1 MRRPTAAL
9 ALLAAFLPALLSAAE
24 DRVQVDEV
32 LQAAD
37 ALLAK
42 AYPAD
47 APGAAVLVKWQGEVV
62 LRKGYGMAQMDLGIP
77 VAPEQVFEIGSV
89 TKQFTAA
96 IVLRLAEQ
104 GKLALADPV
113 TKFLPDATFGGTT
126 ITLEQLLSHTAGVP
140 NYTDMPEWIPRWRE
154 DMSFAT
160 LFALFKDKPLDFPP
174 GTLWNY
180 SNSGYV
186 LLGAVIEKVTGKSY
200 EEVVESELFAPLGMQ
215 DSRYGHQEEI
225 VRGRVAGYV
234 KGPEGWANAPYLS
247 LTQPYAA
254 GSLMST
260 VDDLARWSDA
270 LEAGRV
276 ISAASRD
283 RMFTSAILRGGDQ
296 DGIATRYGL
305 GNAMTEVAGHPT
317 HEHGGGIHGFTCD
330 LLRVPGEDLLVVILS
345 NNPMQDVH
353 ELAHQV
359 AEAALSRAPQQSTA
373 LSRAPQ
379 QATVLGVPQK
389 AKPAALRL
397 SAAELDAYVG
407 VYLVPERSGV
417 RRVIS
422 RDGETLRLQRT
433 GGDLHPLV
441 AVAQDLF
448 ETADGTPIRFERGAD
463 GRITALL
470 VDQGIGPVFRSLRTN
485 EPVPPPLKEVA
496 VDPRA
501 YAALVGVYA
510 LAPGFDIAITQ
521 EGDHLFAQATG
532 QDRLEIY
539 PESTIRF
546 FFKLVDAQLDFV
558 LAGGRASSL
567 VLHQGGQHLPAAR
580 KP

>member
-1 MRRPTAAL
+1 MRRSAL
-9 ALLAAFLPALLSAAE
+9 PLVLLLASLSAQPAAAAGPPKGRSVE
-24 DRVQVDEV
+24 
-32 LQAAD
+32 LAAAAD
-37 ALLAK
+37 KLLAT

-47 APGAAVLVKWQGEVV
+47 APGAAVLVKWRGATL

-96 IVLRLAEQ
+96 LVLRLAEQ
-104 GKLALADPV
+104 GKLALSDPI
-113 TKFLPDATFGGTT
+113 TKYLPQMTFGGTP

-154 DMSFAT
+154 DMTVES
-160 LFALFKDKPLDFPP
+160 LFALFRDRPLDFPP

-180 SNSGYV
+180 SNSGYI

-200 EEVVESELFAPLGMQ
+200 EEVVEKELLLPLGMQ

-247 LTQPYAA
+247 LTQPFSA

-260 VDDLARWSDA
+260 VDDLALWSDA
-270 LEAGRV
+270 LEAGNV
-276 ISAASRD
+276 ITPASRD
-283 RMFTSAILRGGDQ
+283 RMFTSAILHGGDQ

-305 GNAMTEVAGHPT
+305 GNAMTDVAGRPT

-330 LLRVPGEDLLVVILS
+330 LLRVPGDDLLVVILS

-353 ELAHQV
+353 DLAHRV
-359 AEAALSRAPQQSTA
+359 AE
-373 LSRAPQ
+373 
-379 QATVLGVPQK
+379 TVLGVPK
-389 AKPAALRL
+389 RATPPGPALR
-397 SAAELDAYVG
+397 APVLDDYVG
-407 VYLVPERSGV
+407 VYLVPEHSGS
-417 RRVIS
+417 RRIVS

-441 AVAQDLF
+441 AVGPDAF
-448 ETADGTPIRFERGAD
+448 ATEDGTPLRFERDAG
-463 GRITALL
+463 GKIVALL
-470 VDQGIGPVFRSLRTN
+470 VDPGFGPVFRSLRTD
-485 EPVPPPLKEVA
+485 EPAPAPLKEVA

-501 YAALVGVYA
+501 FDALVGVYA
-510 LAPGFDIAITQ
+510 LAPGFDIAVARD
-521 EGDHLFAQATG
+521 GDHLFAQATG
-532 QDRLEIY
+532 QEKLELF
-539 PESTIRF
+539 PESSVRY
-546 FFKLVDAQLDFV
+546 FFKLVDAQIDFLLD
-558 LAGGRASSL
+558 GGRAVSL
-567 VLHQGGQHLPAAR
+567 VLHQGGRDMPAPR

>member
-1 MRRPTAAL
+1 MRRSVLPLVLLLAASTTLLAAAAKTGSAEAAATAE
-9 ALLAAFLPALLSAAE
+9 ALLAA
-24 DRVQVDEV
+24 
-32 LQAAD
+32 
-37 ALLAK
+37 

-47 APGAAVLVKWQGEVV
+47 APGAAVLVKWKGEVV

-96 IVLRLAEQ
+96 LVLRLAQ
-104 GKLALADPV
+104 DGKLALSDPI
-113 TKFLPDATFGGTT
+113 TKFFPQMSFGGAA

-154 DMSFAT
+154 DMSVET
-160 LFALFKDKPLDFPP
+160 LFALFRDKPLDFPP
-174 GTLWNY
+174 GTLWSY
-180 SNSGYV
+180 SNSGYI
-186 LLGAVIEKVTGKSY
+186 LLGAVIEQVTGKSY
-200 EEVVESELFAPLGMQ
+200 EAVVESELFARLGMK

-270 LEAGRV
+270 LEAGKV
-276 ISAASRD
+276 VSPASRD

-305 GNAMTEVAGHPT
+305 GNAMTDVAGRPA

-330 LLRVPGEDLLVVILS
+330 LLRVPGDDLLVIILS

-353 ELAHQV
+353 DLAHDV
-359 AEAALSRAPQQSTA
+359 AEA
-373 LSRAPQ
+373 
-379 QATVLGVPQK
+379 VLGEAPK
-389 AKPAALRL
+389 SAPKDGPKL
-397 SAAELDAYVG
+397 SAAELDAYTG
-407 VYLVPERSGV
+407 VYLAPERSGV

-433 GGDLHPLV
+433 GGDLHALV
-441 AVAQDLF
+441 AVGPDAF
-448 ETADGTPIRFERGAD
+448 ATGDGTPVRFERGAG
-463 GRITALL
+463 GRVTAVL
-470 VDQGIGPVFRSLRTN
+470 VDQGFGPVFRSLRTD

-496 VDPRA
+496 VDPSA
-501 YAALVGVYA
+501 FDALVGVYA
-510 LAPGFDIAITQ
+510 LAPGFDIAVTR
-521 EGDHLFAQATG
+521 EGDRLFAQATG
-532 QDRLEIY
+532 QEKLELF
-539 PESTIRF
+539 PESPVRY
-546 FFKLVDAQLDFV
+546 FFKLVDAQIDFLLD
-558 LAGGRASSL
+558 GGRAASL
-567 VLHQGGQHLPAAR
+567 VLHQGGQNLPAPR

>member
-1 MRRPTAAL
+1 MRRPIAVL
-9 ALLAAFLPALLSAAE
+9 ALLTAFLPALLSAAA
-24 DRVQVDEV
+24 DRAPLDEV
-32 LQAAD
+32 RQAAD
-37 ALLAK
+37 ALLAA

-47 APGAAVLVKWQGEVV
+47 GPGAAVLVKWKGEIV
-62 LRKGYGMAQMDLGIP
+62 LRKGYGMAQMDLGVP
-77 VAPEQVFEIGSV
+77 VVPEQVFEIGSV

-96 IVLRLAEQ
+96 VVLRLAEQ
-104 GKLALADPV
+104 GRLSLSDPL
-113 TKFLPDATFGGTT
+113 TEFLPDATFGGAT
-126 ITLEQLLSHTAGVP
+126 ITLEQLLAHTAGVP

-154 DMSFAT
+154 DMNLET
-160 LFALFKDKPLDFPP
+160 LMALFESKPLDFPP
-174 GTLWNY
+174 GTLWSY

-200 EEVVESELFAPLGMQ
+200 EEVVESELFAALGMT

-276 ISAASRD
+276 ISPASRD
-283 RMFTSAILRGGDQ
+283 RMFTSAVLRGGDQ
-296 DGIATRYGL
+296 DGVATRYGL
-305 GNAMTEVAGHPT
+305 GNAMTEVAGRPT

-330 LLRVPGEDLLVVILS
+330 LLRVPGEELLVVILS
-345 NNPMQDVH
+345 NNPTQDTH
-353 ELAHQV
+353 DLAHRV
-359 AEAALSRAPQQSTA
+359 AES
-373 LSRAPQ
+373 
-379 QATVLGVPQK
+379 VLGVPQK
-389 AKPAALRL
+389 EKPAPLKL
-397 SAAELDAYVG
+397 SAAELDAYIG

-417 RRVIS
+417 RRIVS

-433 GGDLHPLV
+433 GGDLRTLV
-441 AVAQDLF
+441 PIGPDAF
-448 ETADGTPIRFERGAD
+448 ETADSGTPVRFARGAGD
-463 GRITALL
+463 SVVALM
-470 VDQGIGPVFRSLRTN
+470 VDQGIGPVFRSLRTD

-496 VDPRA
+496 VDSAA

-532 QDRLEIY
+532 QEKLEIY

-546 FFKLVDAQLDFV
+546 FFKLVDAQIDFV
-558 LAGGRASSL
+558 LENGRATSL
-567 VLHQGGQHLPAAR
+567 TLHQGGQHLPARR

>member
-1 MRRPTAAL
+1 MRRSVLPLFSILAAFAVLPAAASKTGAAEATAE
-9 ALLAAFLPALLSAAE
+9 ALLAA
-24 DRVQVDEV
+24 
-32 LQAAD
+32 
-37 ALLAK
+37 

-47 APGAAVLVKWQGEVV
+47 APGAAVLVKRKGEVV
-62 LRKGYGMAQMDLGIP
+62 LRKGYGMAQMDLGIAVSP
-77 VAPEQVFEIGSV
+77 DHVFEIGSV

-104 GKLALADPV
+104 GKLTLSDPI
-113 TKFLPDATFGGTT
+113 TKYFPQMTFGGAT
-126 ITLEQLLSHTAGVP
+126 ITLEQLLSHTSGVP

-154 DMSFAT
+154 DMTVET
-160 LFALFKDKPLDFPP
+160 LFALFRDKPLDFPP
-174 GTLWNY
+174 GTLWSY
-180 SNSGYV
+180 SNSGYI

-200 EEVVESELFAPLGMQ
+200 EEVVESELFAPLGMH

-234 KGPEGWANAPYLS
+234 KGAEGWANAPYLS

-270 LEAGRV
+270 LEAGKV
-276 ISAASRD
+276 VSPASRD
-283 RMFTSAILRGGDQ
+283 RMFTSVLLHGGDQ

-305 GNAMTEVAGHPT
+305 GNAMTDVAGRPA

-330 LLRVPGEDLLVVILS
+330 LLRVPGDDLLVVILS

-353 ELAHQV
+353 DLAHRV
-359 AEAALSRAPQQSTA
+359 AEA
-373 LSRAPQ
+373 
-379 QATVLGVPQK
+379 VLGVPQK
-389 AKPAALRL
+389 AKPAALKL
-397 SAAELDAYVG
+397 AATALDDYVG

-417 RRVIS
+417 RRIVS

-441 AVAQDLF
+441 AVGPDAF
-448 ETADGTPIRFERGAD
+448 ETEDGTPLRFERGTG
-463 GRITALL
+463 GRVTAVL
-470 VDQGIGPVFRSLRTN
+470 VDQGIGPVFRSLRTD
-485 EPVPPPLKEVA
+485 EAAPPPLKEVA

-501 YAALVGVYA
+501 FDALVGVYA
-510 LAPGFDIAITQ
+510 LAPGFDIAVTR

-532 QDRLEIY
+532 QERLELF
-539 PESTIRF
+539 PESPVRF
-546 FFKLVDAQLDFV
+546 FFKLVDAQIDFV
-558 LAGGRASSL
+558 LESGRAVSL
-567 VLHQGGQHLPAAR
+567 VLHQGGQHLPAPR

>member
-1 MRRPTAAL
+1 MRRSVLPLVLLLAASTTLLAAAAKTGSAEAAATAE
-9 ALLAAFLPALLSAAE
+9 ALLAA
-24 DRVQVDEV
+24 
-32 LQAAD
+32 
-37 ALLAK
+37 

-47 APGAAVLVKWQGEVV
+47 APGAAVLVKWKGEVV

-96 IVLRLAEQ
+96 LVLRLAQ
-104 GKLALADPV
+104 DGKLALSDPI
-113 TKFLPDATFGGTT
+113 TKFFPQMSFGGAA

-154 DMSFAT
+154 DMSVET
-160 LFALFKDKPLDFPP
+160 LFALFRDKPLDFPP
-174 GTLWNY
+174 GTLWSY
-180 SNSGYV
+180 SNSGYI
-186 LLGAVIEKVTGKSY
+186 LLGAVIEQVTGKSY
-200 EEVVESELFAPLGMQ
+200 EAVVESELFARLGMK

-270 LEAGRV
+270 LDAGKV
-276 ISAASRD
+276 VSPASRD

-305 GNAMTEVAGHPT
+305 GNAMTDVAGRPA

-330 LLRVPGEDLLVVILS
+330 LLRVPGDDLLVIILS

-353 ELAHQV
+353 DLAHDV
-359 AEAALSRAPQQSTA
+359 AEA
-373 LSRAPQ
+373 
-379 QATVLGVPQK
+379 VLGEAPK
-389 AKPAALRL
+389 SAPKDGPKL
-397 SAAELDAYVG
+397 SAAELDAYTG
-407 VYLVPERSGV
+407 VYLAPERSGV

-433 GGDLHPLV
+433 GGDLHALV
-441 AVAQDLF
+441 AVGPDAF
-448 ETADGTPIRFERGAD
+448 ATGDGTPVRFERGAG
-463 GRITALL
+463 GRVTAVL
-470 VDQGIGPVFRSLRTN
+470 VDQGFGPVFRSLRTD

-496 VDPRA
+496 VDPSA
-501 YAALVGVYA
+501 FDALVGVYA
-510 LAPGFDIAITQ
+510 LAPGFDIAVTR
-521 EGDHLFAQATG
+521 EGDRLFAQATG
-532 QDRLEIY
+532 QEKLELF
-539 PESTIRF
+539 PESPVRY
-546 FFKLVDAQLDFV
+546 FFKLVDAQIDFLLD
-558 LAGGRASSL
+558 GGRAVSL
-567 VLHQGGQHLPAAR
+567 VLHQGGQNLPAPR

>member
-1 MRRPTAAL
+1 MRRPIAAL
-9 ALLAAFLPALLSAAE
+9 ALLAALSPALLSAAV
-24 DRVQVDEV
+24 DRVQVD
-32 LQAAD
+32 AALS
-37 ALLAK
+37 AVEGLLTA

-62 LRKGYGMAQMDLGIP
+62 LRKGYGLAQMDLAIP

-96 IVLRLAEQ
+96 LLLRLAEQ
-104 GKLALADPV
+104 GKLALSDPI
-113 TKFLPDATFGGTT
+113 TKFFPQMAFGVAT
-126 ITLEQLLSHTAGVP
+126 ITLEQLLAHTAGVP

-154 DMSFAT
+154 DMSLET
-160 LFALFKDKPLDFPP
+160 LFALFADKPLDFPP
-174 GTLWNY
+174 GTLWSY
-180 SNSGYV
+180 SNSGYI

-200 EEVVESELFAPLGMQ
+200 EEVVESELFVPLGMQ

-276 ISAASRD
+276 ISPASRD
-283 RMFTSAILRGGDQ
+283 RMFTSAVLRGGDQ
-296 DGIATRYGL
+296 DGVTTRYGL
-305 GNAMTEVAGHPT
+305 GNAMTDVAGRPA

-353 ELAHQV
+353 ELAHRL
-359 AEAALSRAPQQSTA
+359 AEA
-373 LSRAPQ
+373 
-379 QATVLGVPQK
+379 VLGVPQK
-389 AKPAALRL
+389 ATPAALKL

-433 GGDLHPLV
+433 GGDLHTLV
-441 AVAQDLF
+441 AVGPDAF
-448 ETADGTPIRFERGAD
+448 ATGDGTPVRFARGAD
-463 GRITALL
+463 GRVAALL
-470 VDQGIGPVFRSLRTN
+470 VDQGIGPVFRSMRTG

-496 VDPRA
+496 VDTRA

-521 EGDHLFAQATG
+521 EGNHLFAQATG
-532 QDRLEIY
+532 QERLQIY

-546 FFKLVDAQLDFV
+546 FFKLVDAQIDFV
-558 LAGGRASSL
+558 LEGGRASSL
-567 VLHQGGQHLPAAR
+567 VLHQGGQHLPAPR

>member
-1 MRRPTAAL
+1 MRRSVLPLFSILAAFAVLPAAASKTGAAEATAE
-9 ALLAAFLPALLSAAE
+9 ALLAA
-24 DRVQVDEV
+24 
-32 LQAAD
+32 
-37 ALLAK
+37 

-47 APGAAVLVKWQGEVV
+47 APGAAVLVKRKGEVV
-62 LRKGYGMAQMDLGIP
+62 LRKGYGMAQMDLGIAVSP
-77 VAPEQVFEIGSV
+77 DHVFEIGSV

-104 GKLALADPV
+104 GKLTLSDPI
-113 TKFLPDATFGGTT
+113 TKYFPQMTFGGTP

-154 DMSFAT
+154 DMTVET
-160 LFALFKDKPLDFPP
+160 LFALFRDKPLDFPP
-174 GTLWNY
+174 GTLWSY
-180 SNSGYV
+180 SNSGYI

-200 EEVVESELFAPLGMQ
+200 EEVVESELFAPLGMH

-234 KGPEGWANAPYLS
+234 KGAEGWANAPYLS

-276 ISAASRD
+276 ISPASRD
-283 RMFTSAILRGGDQ
+283 RMFTSAVLRGGDQ
-296 DGIATRYGL
+296 DGVATRYGL
-305 GNAMTEVAGHPT
+305 GNAMTEVAGRPT

-330 LLRVPGEDLLVVILS
+330 LLRVPGEELLVVILS
-345 NNPMQDVH
+345 NNPTQDTH
-353 ELAHQV
+353 DLAHRV
-359 AEAALSRAPQQSTA
+359 AES
-373 LSRAPQ
+373 
-379 QATVLGVPQK
+379 VLGVPQK
-389 AKPAALRL
+389 EKPAPLKL
-397 SAAELDAYVG
+397 SAAELDAYIG

-417 RRVIS
+417 RRIVS

-433 GGDLHPLV
+433 GGDLRTLV
-441 AVAQDLF
+441 PIGPDAF
-448 ETADGTPIRFERGAD
+448 ETADSGTPVRFARGA
-463 GRITALL
+463 GGSVVALM
-470 VDQGIGPVFRSLRTN
+470 VDQGIGPVFRSLRTD

-496 VDPRA
+496 VDSAA

-532 QDRLEIY
+532 QEKLEIY

-546 FFKLVDAQLDFV
+546 FFKLVDAQIDFV
-558 LAGGRASSL
+558 LENGRATSL
-567 VLHQGGQHLPAAR
+567 TLHQGGQHLPAPR

>member
-1 MRRPTAAL
+1 MRQPTAVL
-9 ALLAAFLPALLSAAE
+9 MLLLAALTLPSSAPA
-24 DRVQVDEV
+24 VDASGGPAT
-32 LQAAD
+32 AAD
-37 ALLAK
+37 SLLAA
-42 AYPAD
+42 AYPAGE
-47 APGAAVLVKWQGEVV
+47 PGAAVLVRWKGEVV

-104 GKLALADPV
+104 GKISLTDPI
-113 TKFLPDATFGGTT
+113 TKYIPQMTFGGAT
-126 ITLEQLLSHTAGVP
+126 ITLEQLLSHTSGVP

-154 DMSFAT
+154 DMTVET
-160 LFALFKDKPLDFPP
+160 LFALFRDKPLDFPP

-180 SNSGYV
+180 SNSGYI

-200 EEVVESELFAPLGMQ
+200 EEVVEQELFAPLGMK

-247 LTQPYAA
+247 LTQPFAA

-270 LEAGRV
+270 LEAGKV
-276 ISAASRD
+276 VSIASRD
-283 RMFTSAILRGGDQ
+283 RMFTSAVLHGGDQ

-305 GNAMTEVAGHPT
+305 GNAMTEVAGRPA

-330 LLRVPGEDLLVVILS
+330 LLRVPGDDLLVVILS

-353 ELAHQV
+353 DLAHQV
-359 AEAALSRAPQQSTA
+359 AEA
-373 LSRAPQ
+373 
-379 QATVLGVPQK
+379 VLGVPK
-389 AKPAALRL
+389 RATPPGPALR
-397 SAAELDAYVG
+397 APVLDDYVG
-407 VYLVPERSGV
+407 VYLVPEHSGS
-417 RRVIS
+417 RRIVS

-441 AVAQDLF
+441 AVGPDAF
-448 ETADGTPIRFERGAD
+448 ETEDGTPLRFERDARGKIA
-463 GRITALL
+463 ALL
-470 VDQGIGPVFRSLRTN
+470 VDQGFGPVFRSMRTD

-501 YAALVGVYA
+501 FDALVGVYA
-510 LAPGFDIAITQ
+510 LAPGFDIAVTR
-521 EGDHLFAQATG
+521 EGEHLFAQATG
-532 QDRLEIY
+532 QEKLELF
-539 PESTIRF
+539 PESPVRF
-546 FFKLVDAQLDFV
+546 FFKLVDAQIDFV
-558 LAGGRASSL
+558 LEGDRAVSL
-567 VLHQGGQHLPAAR
+567 VLHQGGQNLPAPR

>member
-1 MRRPTAAL
+1 MRRPIAVL
-9 ALLAAFLPALLSAAE
+9 ALLTALLPALLSAAA
-24 DRVQVDEV
+24 DRAPLDEV
-32 LQAAD
+32 RQAAD
-37 ALLAK
+37 ALLAA

-47 APGAAVLVKWQGEVV
+47 GPGAAVLVKWKGEIV
-62 LRKGYGMAQMDLGIP
+62 LRKGYGMAQMDLGVP
-77 VAPEQVFEIGSV
+77 VVPEQVFEIGSV

-96 IVLRLAEQ
+96 VVLRLAEQ
-104 GKLALADPV
+104 GRLSLSDPL
-113 TKFLPDATFGGTT
+113 TEFLPDATFGGAT
-126 ITLEQLLSHTAGVP
+126 ITLEQLLAHTAGVP

-154 DMSFAT
+154 DMNLET
-160 LFALFKDKPLDFPP
+160 LMALFESKPLDFPP
-174 GTLWNY
+174 GTLWSY

-200 EEVVESELFAPLGMQ
+200 EEVVESELFAALGMT

-276 ISAASRD
+276 ISPASRD
-283 RMFTSAILRGGDQ
+283 RMFTSAVLRGGDQ
-296 DGIATRYGL
+296 DGVATRYGL
-305 GNAMTEVAGHPT
+305 GNAMTEVAGRPT

-330 LLRVPGEDLLVVILS
+330 LLRVPGEELLVVILS
-345 NNPMQDVH
+345 NNPTQDTH
-353 ELAHQV
+353 DLAHRV
-359 AEAALSRAPQQSTA
+359 AES
-373 LSRAPQ
+373 
-379 QATVLGVPQK
+379 VLGVPQK
-389 AKPAALRL
+389 EKPAPLKL
-397 SAAELDAYVG
+397 SAAELDAYIG

-417 RRVIS
+417 RRIVS

-433 GGDLHPLV
+433 GGDLRTLV
-441 AVAQDLF
+441 PIGPDAF
-448 ETADGTPIRFERGAD
+448 ETADSGTPVRFARGAGD
-463 GRITALL
+463 SVVALM
-470 VDQGIGPVFRSLRTN
+470 VDQGIGPVFRSLRTD

-496 VDPRA
+496 VDSAA

-532 QDRLEIY
+532 QEKLEIY

-546 FFKLVDAQLDFV
+546 FFKLVDAQIDFV
-558 LAGGRASSL
+558 LENGRATSL
-567 VLHQGGQHLPAAR
+567 TLHQGGQHLPARR

>member
-1 MRRPTAAL
+1 MRRSVLPLVLLLAASTTLLAAAAKSGTAEAAATAE
-9 ALLAAFLPALLSAAE
+9 ALLAA
-24 DRVQVDEV
+24 
-32 LQAAD
+32 
-37 ALLAK
+37 

-47 APGAAVLVKWQGEVV
+47 APGAAVLVKWKGEVV

-96 IVLRLAEQ
+96 ILLRLAEQ
-104 GKLALADPV
+104 GKLALSDPI
-113 TKFLPDATFGGTT
+113 TKYFPQMTFGGAT
-126 ITLEQLLSHTAGVP
+126 ITLEQLLAHTAGVP

-154 DMSFAT
+154 DMSVET
-160 LFALFKDKPLDFPP
+160 LFALFRDKPLDFSP

-180 SNSGYV
+180 SNSGYI
-186 LLGAVIEKVTGKSY
+186 LLGAVIEQVTGKSY
-200 EEVVESELFAPLGMQ
+200 EAVVESELFAPLGMK

-270 LEAGRV
+270 LESGKV
-276 ISAASRD
+276 VSPASRD

-305 GNAMTEVAGHPT
+305 GNAMTDVAGRPA

-330 LLRVPGEDLLVVILS
+330 LLRVPGDDLLVIILS

-353 ELAHQV
+353 DLAHDV
-359 AEAALSRAPQQSTA
+359 AEA
-373 LSRAPQ
+373 
-379 QATVLGVPQK
+379 VLGEAPK
-389 AKPAALRL
+389 SAPKDGPKL
-397 SAAELDAYVG
+397 SAAELDAYTG

-433 GGDLHPLV
+433 GGDLHALV
-441 AVAQDLF
+441 AVGPDAF
-448 ETADGTPIRFERGAD
+448 ATGDGTPVRFERGAG
-463 GRITALL
+463 GRVTAVL
-470 VDQGIGPVFRSLRTN
+470 VDQGFGPVFRSLRTD

-496 VDPRA
+496 VDPSA
-501 YAALVGVYA
+501 FDALVGVYA
-510 LAPGFDIAITQ
+510 LAPGFDIAVTR
-521 EGDHLFAQATG
+521 EGDRLFAQATG
-532 QDRLEIY
+532 QEKLELF
-539 PESTIRF
+539 PESPVRY
-546 FFKLVDAQLDFV
+546 FFKLVDAQIDFLLD
-558 LAGGRASSL
+558 GGRAASL
-567 VLHQGGQHLPAAR
+567 VLHQGGQNLPAPR

>member
-1 MRRPTAAL
+1 MRRPTAAW
-9 ALLAAFLPALLSAAE
+9 ALLAAFLPALLSANV
-24 DRVQVDEV
+24 DRVQVGEA
-32 LQAAD
+32 LQAAEG
-37 ALLAK
+37 LLAA

-47 APGAAVLVKWQGEVV
+47 APGAAVLLRWKGEVV

-77 VAPEQVFEIGSV
+77 VAPEHVFEIGSV

-104 GKLALADPV
+104 GKLTLQDPV
-113 TKFLPDATFGGTT
+113 TKFLPDATFGGTP

-186 LLGAVIEKVTGKSY
+186 LLGAVIEKVTGKTY
-200 EEVVESELFAPLGMQ
+200 EEMVEQEIFAPLGMQ
-215 DSRYGHQEEI
+215 SSRYGHQEEI
-225 VRGRVAGYV
+225 VRGRAAGYV

-270 LEAGRV
+270 LEAGKV
-276 ISAASRD
+276 VSIASRD

-305 GNAMTEVAGHPT
+305 GNAMTEVAGRPA

-345 NNPMQDVH
+345 NNPTQDTH
-353 ELAHQV
+353 DLAHRVVEAVLGAPQK
-359 AEAALSRAPQQSTA
+359 ANLAALS
-373 LSRAPQ
+373 
-379 QATVLGVPQK
+379 
-389 AKPAALRL
+389 L

-422 RDGETLRLQRT
+422 RDGGTLRLQRT

-441 AVAQDLF
+441 AIGPDAFATD
-448 ETADGTPIRFERGAD
+448 DGTPVRFARGAN
-463 GRITALL
+463 GKVVALQI
-470 VDQGIGPVFRSLRTN
+470 DQGIGPVFRSLRTD
-485 EPVPPPLKEVA
+485 ELVPPPLKEVA

-501 YAALVGVYA
+501 FDALVGVYA
-510 LAPGFDIAITQ
+510 LAPGFDIAITK
-521 EGDHLFAQATG
+521 EGDQLFAQATG
-532 QDRLEIY
+532 QEKLKIY

-546 FFKLVDAQLDFV
+546 FFKLVDAQIDFV
-558 LAGGRASSL
+558 LEGGRASSL

>member
-1 MRRPTAAL
+1 MRRSVLPLVLLLAASTTLLAAAAKTGSAEAAATAE
-9 ALLAAFLPALLSAAE
+9 ALLAA
-24 DRVQVDEV
+24 
-32 LQAAD
+32 
-37 ALLAK
+37 

-47 APGAAVLVKWQGEVV
+47 APGAAVLVKWKGEVV

-96 IVLRLAEQ
+96 LVLRLAQ
-104 GKLALADPV
+104 DGKLALSDPI
-113 TKFLPDATFGGTT
+113 TKFFPQMSFGGAA

-154 DMSFAT
+154 DMSVET
-160 LFALFKDKPLDFPP
+160 LFALFRDKPLDFPP
-174 GTLWNY
+174 GTLWSY
-180 SNSGYV
+180 SNSGYI
-186 LLGAVIEKVTGKSY
+186 LLGAVIEQVTGKSY
-200 EEVVESELFAPLGMQ
+200 EAVVESELFARLGMK

-270 LEAGRV
+270 LEAGKV
-276 ISAASRD
+276 VSPASRD

-305 GNAMTEVAGHPT
+305 GNAMTDVAGRPA

-330 LLRVPGEDLLVVILS
+330 LLRVPGDDLLVIILS
-345 NNPMQDVH
+345 NHPMQDVH
-353 ELAHQV
+353 DLAHDV
-359 AEAALSRAPQQSTA
+359 AEA
-373 LSRAPQ
+373 
-379 QATVLGVPQK
+379 VLGEAPK
-389 AKPAALRL
+389 SAPKDGPKL
-397 SAAELDAYVG
+397 SAAELDAYTG
-407 VYLVPERSGV
+407 VYLAPERSGV

-433 GGDLHPLV
+433 GGDLHALV
-441 AVAQDLF
+441 AVGPDAF
-448 ETADGTPIRFERGAD
+448 ATGDGTPVRFERGAG
-463 GRITALL
+463 GRVTAVL
-470 VDQGIGPVFRSLRTN
+470 VDQGFGPVFRSLRTD

-496 VDPRA
+496 VDPSA
-501 YAALVGVYA
+501 FDALVGVYA
-510 LAPGFDIAITQ
+510 LAPGFDIAVTR
-521 EGDHLFAQATG
+521 EGDRLFAQATG
-532 QDRLEIY
+532 QEKLELF
-539 PESTIRF
+539 PESPVRY
-546 FFKLVDAQLDFV
+546 FFKLVDAQIDFLLD
-558 LAGGRASSL
+558 GGRAVSL
-567 VLHQGGQHLPAAR
+567 VLHQGGQNLPAPR

>member
-1 MRRPTAAL
+1 MRRSVLPLVLLLAASTTLLAAAAKTGSAEAAATAE
-9 ALLAAFLPALLSAAE
+9 ALLAA
-24 DRVQVDEV
+24 
-32 LQAAD
+32 
-37 ALLAK
+37 

-47 APGAAVLVKWQGEVV
+47 APGAAVLVKWKGEVV

-96 IVLRLAEQ
+96 LVLRLAQ
-104 GKLALADPV
+104 DGKLALSDPI
-113 TKFLPDATFGGTT
+113 TKFFPQMSFGGAA

-154 DMSFAT
+154 DMSVET
-160 LFALFKDKPLDFPP
+160 LFALFRDKPLDFPP
-174 GTLWNY
+174 GTLWSY
-180 SNSGYV
+180 SNSGYI
-186 LLGAVIEKVTGKSY
+186 LLGAVIEQVTGKSY
-200 EEVVESELFAPLGMQ
+200 EAVVESELFARLGMK

-270 LEAGRV
+270 LEAGKV
-276 ISAASRD
+276 VSPASRD

-305 GNAMTEVAGHPT
+305 GNAMTDVAGRPA

-330 LLRVPGEDLLVVILS
+330 LLRVPGDDLLVIILS

-353 ELAHQV
+353 DLAHDV
-359 AEAALSRAPQQSTA
+359 AEA
-373 LSRAPQ
+373 
-379 QATVLGVPQK
+379 VLGEAPK
-389 AKPAALRL
+389 SAPKDGPKL
-397 SAAELDAYVG
+397 SAAELDAYTG
-407 VYLVPERSGV
+407 VYLAPERSGV

-433 GGDLHPLV
+433 GGDLHALV
-441 AVAQDLF
+441 AVGPDAF
-448 ETADGTPIRFERGAD
+448 ATGDGTPVRFERGAG
-463 GRITALL
+463 GRVTAVL
-470 VDQGIGPVFRSLRTN
+470 VDQGFGPVFRSLRTD

-496 VDPRA
+496 VDPSA
-501 YAALVGVYA
+501 FDALVGVYA
-510 LAPGFDIAITQ
+510 LAPGFDIAVTR
-521 EGDHLFAQATG
+521 EGDRLFAQATG
-532 QDRLEIY
+532 QEKLELF
-539 PESTIRF
+539 PESPVRY
-546 FFKLVDAQLDFV
+546 FFKLVDAQIDFLLD
-558 LAGGRASSL
+558 GGRAVSL
-567 VLHQGGQHLPAAR
+567 VLHQGGQNLPAPR

>member
-1 MRRPTAAL
+1 MRRRPPAFAPTLLLALISILPAAAASPSAENLGKL
-9 ALLAAFLPALLSAAE
+9 AQTADGLLAA
-24 DRVQVDEV
+24 
-32 LQAAD
+32 
-37 ALLAK
+37 

-47 APGAAVLVKWQGEVV
+47 GPGAAVLVKWKGEVV

-104 GKLALADPV
+104 GKLALSDPI
-113 TKFLPDATFGGTT
+113 TRYLPQMTFGGAT
-126 ITLEQLLSHTAGVP
+126 ITLEELLSHTAGVP

-154 DMSFAT
+154 DMTVET
-160 LFALFKDKPLDFPP
+160 LFALFRDKPLDFPP

-180 SNSGYV
+180 SNSGYI

-200 EEVVESELFAPLGMQ
+200 EEVVERELLAPLGMK

-234 KGPEGWANAPYLS
+234 KGAEGWANAPYLS

-276 ISAASRD
+276 ISPASRD

-305 GNAMTEVAGHPT
+305 GNGLTAVAGRPA

-345 NNPMQDVH
+345 NNPMHDVH
-353 ELAHQV
+353 ELTHRV
-359 AEAALSRAPQQSTA
+359 AEA
-373 LSRAPQ
+373 
-379 QATVLGVPQK
+379 VLGWPQK
-389 AKPAALRL
+389 AKPVALEL
-397 SAAELDAYVG
+397 SAAELETYTG
-407 VYLVPERSGV
+407 VYLVPELSGV
-417 RRVIS
+417 RRIVS

-433 GGDLHPLV
+433 GGDLHSLV
-441 AVAQDLF
+441 PVGPDRF
-448 ETADGTPIRFERGAD
+448 ETADGTPLRFERGA
-463 GRITALL
+463 GGKVTALL
-470 VDQGIGPVFRSLRTN
+470 VDQGVGPVFRSMRTD

-496 VDPRA
+496 VDPLA
-501 YAALVGVYA
+501 FEPLVGVYA
-510 LAPGFDIAITQ
+510 LAPGFDIAITR
-521 EGDHLFAQATG
+521 EDDRLFAQATG
-532 QDRLEIY
+532 QERLELY
-539 PESTIRF
+539 PESTIRY
-546 FFKLVDAQLDFV
+546 FFKLVDAQIDFV
-558 LAGGRASSL
+558 LENGRATSL
-567 VLHQGGQHLPAAR
+567 TLHQGGQHLPAPR

>member
-1 MRRPTAAL
+1 MRRTILSLYLISAAL
-9 ALLAAFLPALLSAAE
+9 LPLPGAAAPAAASEPFAAVRSLLAE
-24 DRVQVDEV
+24 
-32 LQAAD
+32 
-37 ALLAK
+37 

-47 APGAAVLVKWQGEVV
+47 APGAAVLVRWQGREV

-77 VAPEQVFEIGSV
+77 VSPEQVFEIGSV

-96 IVLRLAEQ
+96 LVLRLAEQ
-104 GKLALADPV
+104 GKLSLTEPI
-113 TKFLPDATFGGTT
+113 TKYFPQMTFGGTP
-126 ITLEQLLSHTAGVP
+126 ITLEQLLQHTAGVP

-154 DMSFAT
+154 DMTVET
-160 LFALFKDKPLDFPP
+160 LMGLFRDKPLDFPP
-174 GTLWNY
+174 GTLWSY

-200 EEVVESELFAPLGMQ
+200 EEVVENELLAPLGMK

-234 KGPEGWANAPYLS
+234 QGPEGWANAPYLS

-270 LEAGRV
+270 LEAGKV
-276 ISAASRD
+276 VSPASRD
-283 RMFTSAILRGGDQ
+283 RMFTSAVLRGGDQ

-305 GNAMTEVAGHPT
+305 GNALTEVAGHPA

-330 LLRVPGEDLLVVILS
+330 LLRLPDDDLLVVILS

-353 ELAHQV
+353 DLAHRV
-359 AEAALSRAPQQSTA
+359 AEA
-373 LSRAPQ
+373 
-379 QATVLGVPQK
+379 VLGVPQK
-389 AKPAALRL
+389 AKPAALQL
-397 SAAELDAYVG
+397 SAEALDAYTG

-417 RRVIS
+417 RRIVS

-433 GGDLHPLV
+433 GGDLRPLV
-441 AVAQDLF
+441 AVGPDAF
-448 ETADGTPIRFERGAD
+448 ETEDGTPIRFERGAD
-463 GRITALL
+463 GKVTALT
-470 VDQGIGPVFRSLRTN
+470 VDQGIGPVYRSLRTD
-485 EPVPPPLKEVA
+485 EAAPPPLKEVA

-501 YAALVGVYA
+501 FDALVGVYT
-510 LAPGFDIAITQ
+510 LAPGFDLAVTR
-521 EGDHLFAQATG
+521 EGDRLFAQATG
-532 QDRLEIY
+532 QERLELY
-539 PESTIRF
+539 PESPVRY
-546 FFKLVDAQLDFV
+546 FFKLVDAQIDF
-558 LAGGRASSL
+558 LLESGRAASL
-567 VLHQGGQHLPAAR
+567 VLHQGGQHLPAPR

>member
-1 MRRPTAAL
+1 MRRSVLLLVLLLAASTTLLAAVAKSGTAEAAATAE
-9 ALLAAFLPALLSAAE
+9 ALLAA
-24 DRVQVDEV
+24 
-32 LQAAD
+32 
-37 ALLAK
+37 

-47 APGAAVLVKWQGEVV
+47 APGAAVLVKWKGEVV
-62 LRKGYGMAQMDLGIP
+62 LRKGYGMAHMDLGVP
-77 VAPEQVFEIGSV
+77 VSPEQVFEIGSV

-96 IVLRLAEQ
+96 LVLRLAQ
-104 GKLALADPV
+104 DGKLALSDPI
-113 TKFLPDATFGGTT
+113 TKFFPQMSFGGAA

-154 DMSFAT
+154 DMSVET
-160 LFALFKDKPLDFPP
+160 LFALFRDKPLDFPP

-180 SNSGYV
+180 SNSGYI
-186 LLGAVIEKVTGKSY
+186 LLGAVIEQVTGKSY
-200 EEVVESELFAPLGMQ
+200 EAVVESELFAPLGMK

-270 LEAGRV
+270 LESGKV
-276 ISAASRD
+276 VSPASRD

-305 GNAMTEVAGHPT
+305 GNAMTEVAGRPA

-330 LLRVPGEDLLVVILS
+330 LLRVPGDDLLVVILS

-353 ELAHQV
+353 DLAHDV
-359 AEAALSRAPQQSTA
+359 AEA
-373 LSRAPQ
+373 
-379 QATVLGVPQK
+379 VLGEAPKSAPKVGPK
-389 AKPAALRL
+389 L
-397 SAAELDAYVG
+397 SAAELDAYTG

-433 GGDLHPLV
+433 GGDLHALV
-441 AVAQDLF
+441 AVGPDAF
-448 ETADGTPIRFERGAD
+448 ATGDGTPVRFERGAG
-463 GRITALL
+463 GRVTAVL
-470 VDQGIGPVFRSLRTN
+470 VDQGFGPVFRSLRTD

-496 VDPRA
+496 VDPSA
-501 YAALVGVYA
+501 FDALVGVYA
-510 LAPGFDIAITQ
+510 LAPGFDIAVTR
-521 EGDHLFAQATG
+521 EGDRLFAQATG
-532 QDRLEIY
+532 QEKLELF
-539 PESTIRF
+539 PESPVRF
-546 FFKLVDAQLDFV
+546 FFKLVDAQIDFLLD
-558 LAGGRASSL
+558 GGRAASL
-567 VLHQGGQHLPAAR
+567 VLHQGGQNLPAPR

>member
-1 MRRPTAAL
+1 MRRPIAVL
-9 ALLAAFLPALLSAAE
+9 ALLTAFLPALLSAAA
-24 DRVQVDEV
+24 DRAPLDEV
-32 LQAAD
+32 RQAAD
-37 ALLAK
+37 ALLAA

-47 APGAAVLVKWQGEVV
+47 GPGAAVLVKWKGEIV
-62 LRKGYGMAQMDLGIP
+62 LRKGYGMAQMDLGVP
-77 VAPEQVFEIGSV
+77 VVPEQVFEIGSV

-96 IVLRLAEQ
+96 VVLRLAEQ
-104 GKLALADPV
+104 GRLSLSDPL
-113 TKFLPDATFGGTT
+113 TEFLPDATFGGAT
-126 ITLEQLLSHTAGVP
+126 ITLEQLLAHTAGVP

-154 DMSFAT
+154 DMNLET
-160 LFALFKDKPLDFPP
+160 LMALFESKPLDFPP
-174 GTLWNY
+174 GTLWSY

-200 EEVVESELFAPLGMQ
+200 EEVVESELFAALGMT

-276 ISAASRD
+276 ISPASRD
-283 RMFTSAILRGGDQ
+283 RMFTSAVLRGGDQ
-296 DGIATRYGL
+296 DGVATRYGL
-305 GNAMTEVAGHPT
+305 GNAMTEVAGRPT

-330 LLRVPGEDLLVVILS
+330 LLRVPGEELLVVILS
-345 NNPMQDVH
+345 NNPTQDTH
-353 ELAHQV
+353 DLAHRV
-359 AEAALSRAPQQSTA
+359 AES
-373 LSRAPQ
+373 
-379 QATVLGVPQK
+379 VLGVPQK
-389 AKPAALRL
+389 EKPAPLKL
-397 SAAELDAYVG
+397 SAAELDAYIG

-417 RRVIS
+417 RRIVS

-433 GGDLHPLV
+433 GGDLRTLV
-441 AVAQDLF
+441 PIGPDAF
-448 ETADGTPIRFERGAD
+448 ETADSGTPVRFARGAGD
-463 GRITALL
+463 SVVALM
-470 VDQGIGPVFRSLRTN
+470 VDQGIGPVFRSLRTD

-496 VDPRA
+496 VDSAA

-532 QDRLEIY
+532 QEKLEIY

-546 FFKLVDAQLDFV
+546 FFKLVDAQIDFV
-558 LAGGRASSL
+558 LENGRATSL
-567 VLHQGGQHLPAAR
+567 TLHQGGQHLPAPR

>member
-1 MRRPTAAL
+1 MRRPIAVL
-9 ALLAAFLPALLSAAE
+9 ALLTAFLPALLSAAA
-24 DRVQVDEV
+24 DRAPLDEV
-32 LQAAD
+32 RQAAD
-37 ALLAK
+37 ALLAA

-47 APGAAVLVKWQGEVV
+47 GPGAAVLVKWKGEIV
-62 LRKGYGMAQMDLGIP
+62 LRKGYGMAQMDLGVP
-77 VAPEQVFEIGSV
+77 VVPEQVFEIGSV

-96 IVLRLAEQ
+96 VVLRLAEQ
-104 GKLALADPV
+104 GRLSLSDPL
-113 TKFLPDATFGGTT
+113 TEFLPDATFGGAT
-126 ITLEQLLSHTAGVP
+126 ITLEQLLAHTAGVP

-154 DMSFAT
+154 DMNLET
-160 LFALFKDKPLDFPP
+160 LMALFESKPLDFPP
-174 GTLWNY
+174 GTLWSY

-200 EEVVESELFAPLGMQ
+200 EEVVESELFAALGMT

-276 ISAASRD
+276 ISPASRD
-283 RMFTSAILRGGDQ
+283 RMFTSAVLRGGDQ
-296 DGIATRYGL
+296 DGVATRYGL
-305 GNAMTEVAGHPT
+305 GNAMTEVAGRPT

-330 LLRVPGEDLLVVILS
+330 LLRVPGEELLVVILS
-345 NNPMQDVH
+345 NNPTQDTH
-353 ELAHQV
+353 DLAHRV
-359 AEAALSRAPQQSTA
+359 AES
-373 LSRAPQ
+373 
-379 QATVLGVPQK
+379 VLGVPQK
-389 AKPAALRL
+389 EKPAPLKL
-397 SAAELDAYVG
+397 SAAELDAYIG

-417 RRVIS
+417 RRIVS

-433 GGDLHPLV
+433 GGDLRTLV
-441 AVAQDLF
+441 PIGPDAF
-448 ETADGTPIRFERGAD
+448 ETADSGTPVRFARGA
-463 GRITALL
+463 GGSVVALM
-470 VDQGIGPVFRSLRTN
+470 VDQGIGPVFRSLRTD

-496 VDPRA
+496 VDSAA

-532 QDRLEIY
+532 QEKLEIY

-546 FFKLVDAQLDFV
+546 FFKLVDAQIDFV
-558 LAGGRASSL
+558 LENGRATSL
-567 VLHQGGQHLPAAR
+567 TLHQGGQHLPAPR

>member
-1 MRRPTAAL
+1 MRRSVLPLVLLLAFPAVLAAAAETGAAETAAS
-9 ALLAAFLPALLSAAE
+9 ADAILAA
-24 DRVQVDEV
+24 
-32 LQAAD
+32 
-37 ALLAK
+37 

-47 APGAAVLVKWQGEVV
+47 APGAAVLVKWKGAVV

-77 VAPEQVFEIGSV
+77 VSPEQVFEIGSV

-104 GKLALADPV
+104 GKLALSDPI
-113 TKFLPDATFGGTT
+113 TRYFPQMTFGGAT

-154 DMSFAT
+154 DMTVET
-160 LFALFKDKPLDFPP
+160 LFALFQGKPLDFPP

-180 SNSGYV
+180 SNSGYI
-186 LLGAVIEKVTGKSY
+186 LLGAVIEQVTGKSY
-200 EEVVESELFAPLGMQ
+200 EEVVESELFSPLGMK

-225 VRGRVAGYV
+225 VHGRVAGYV
-234 KGPEGWANAPYLS
+234 KGPDGWANAPYLS
-247 LTQPYAA
+247 LTQPFAA

-270 LEAGRV
+270 LEAGKV
-276 ISAASRD
+276 VSPASRD
-283 RMFTSAILRGGDQ
+283 RMFTSAVLRGGDQ

-305 GNAMTEVAGHPT
+305 GNAMTEVAGRPT

-330 LLRVPGEDLLVVILS
+330 LLRVPGDDLLVVILS

-353 ELAHQV
+353 DLAHRV
-359 AEAALSRAPQQSTA
+359 AE
-373 LSRAPQ
+373 
-379 QATVLGVPQK
+379 TVLGVPQK
-389 AKPAALRL
+389 SVPKGLQL
-397 SAAELDAYVG
+397 SAAELDAYTG

-441 AVAQDLF
+441 AVGPDAF
-448 ETADGTPIRFERGAD
+448 ATEDGTPVRFERGAG
-463 GRITALL
+463 GRVTAVL
-470 VDQGIGPVFRSLRTN
+470 VDQGFGPVFRSLRTD

-496 VDPRA
+496 VDSRSFD
-501 YAALVGVYA
+501 ALVGVYA
-510 LAPGFDIAITQ
+510 LAPGFDIAVTR

-532 QDRLEIY
+532 QDRLELF
-539 PESTIRF
+539 PESPVRY
-546 FFKLVDAQLDFV
+546 FFKLVDAQIDFV
-558 LAGGRASSL
+558 LESGRAASL
-567 VLHQGGQHLPAAR
+567 VLHQGGQNLPAPR

>member
-1 MRRPTAAL
+1 MRPAILPLVLLLASAAAL
-9 ALLAAFLPALLSAAE
+9 PAEVSKSSGPTPAEAAERLLAA
-24 DRVQVDEV
+24 
-32 LQAAD
+32 
-37 ALLAK
+37 

-47 APGAAVLVKWQGEVV
+47 APGAAVLVRWHGREV

-104 GKLALADPV
+104 GKLSLSDPV
-113 TKFLPDATFGGTT
+113 TKFLPGMTFGGAT
-126 ITLEQLLSHTAGVP
+126 ITLEQLLQHTAGVP

-154 DMSFAT
+154 DMTVET
-160 LFALFKDKPLDFPP
+160 LFALFRDKPLDFPP

-180 SNSGYV
+180 SNSGYI

-200 EEVVESELFAPLGMQ
+200 EEVVETELLAPLGMK

-247 LTQPYAA
+247 LSQPYAA

-270 LEAGRV
+270 LEAGKV
-276 ISAASRD
+276 VSPASRD
-283 RMFTSAILRGGDQ
+283 RMFTSAILHGGDQ
-296 DGIATRYGL
+296 NGIATRYGL
-305 GNAMTEVAGHPT
+305 GNGLTEVAGRPA

-330 LLRVPGEDLLVVILS
+330 LLRVVGDDLLVVILS

-353 ELAHQV
+353 ELAHRV
-359 AEAALSRAPQQSTA
+359 AES
-373 LSRAPQ
+373 
-379 QATVLGVPQK
+379 VLGVPQK
-389 AKPAALRL
+389 AKPVSLKL
-397 SAAELDAYVG
+397 TAEALDAYTG
-407 VYLVPERSGV
+407 VYLVPERSGS
-417 RRVIS
+417 RRIVS

-441 AVAQDLF
+441 AVGPDAF
-448 ETADGTPIRFERGAD
+448 ETEDGTPLRFERDAGGKVVAL
-463 GRITALL
+463 RI
-470 VDQGIGPVFRSLRTN
+470 DPGFGPIFRSLRTD
-485 EPVPPPLKEVA
+485 EAAPAPLKEVA

-501 YAALVGVYA
+501 FDALVGVYA
-510 LAPGFDIAITQ
+510 LAPGFDIAVTR
-521 EGDHLFAQATG
+521 EGEHLFAQATG
-532 QDRLEIY
+532 QEKLELFA
-539 PESTIRF
+539 ESPVRY
-546 FFKLVDAQLDFV
+546 FFKLVDAQIDFV
-558 LAGGRASSL
+558 LEGARAASL
-567 VLHQGGQHLPAAR
+567 VLHQGGQNLLAPR